1 MEARLEA
8 LQAEH
13 RALRERSG
21 DAAKRAAELDD
32 EVTSPGESEYGR
44 AKGRGNSRGGVDNE
58 APLAGAGPWG
68 ARSKAGPCVQRKVSP
83 RFPVPSRGC

>member
-32 EVTSPGESEYGR
+32 EG
-44 AKGRGNSRGGVDNE
+44 
-58 APLAGAGPWG
+58 
-68 ARSKAGPCVQRKVSP
+68 
-83 RFPVPSRGC
+83 FPVDALLLGLIAAITWALF

>member
-1 MEARLEA
+1 VEARLEA

-32 EVTSPGESEYGR
+32 EVTTRPLSLGR
-44 AKGRGNSRGGVDNE
+44 ARAFKKSF
-58 APLAGAGPWG
+58 AA
-68 ARSKAGPCVQRKVSP
+68 
-83 RFPVPSRGC
+83 PSRGC